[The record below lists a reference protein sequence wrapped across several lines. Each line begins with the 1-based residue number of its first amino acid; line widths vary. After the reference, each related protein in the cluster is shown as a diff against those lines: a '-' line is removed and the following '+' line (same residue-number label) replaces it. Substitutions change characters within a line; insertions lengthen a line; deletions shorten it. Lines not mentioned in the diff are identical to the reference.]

1 MASASLFHLSLG
13 TCSNTNT
20 THDHQVIGKTRNERK
35 PLPYSLSNHANVWK
49 GRSISLS
56 VPSRPTFHSFRSH
69 GLLSS
74 TVETKPK
81 DDLQELLPTLP
92 SQKNWDGNLLYL
104 YEGVWYPAYTL
115 SAFKRENATG
125 QPLSSIDEGF
135 ENICSGVQSYGPFW
149 DSVLGY
155 WKASL
160 ERPDKVLFLK
170 YEDLKDDIVINLKRL
185 AEFLGHPFTEE
196 EEKEGVIEE
205 ISRLCS
211 FDSLK
216 NLEVNKK
223 GVRPYSGA
231 PNSSFFR
238 KGEVGDW
245 GNYMNPAMAER
256 FANTVEEKLAG
267 SGLSIPAM
275 DGACSPNKHISIR
288 EKKISPIS
296 TPGTARILFL
306 IFVRT
311 CLVIKMFAAFR
322 FASLIIP
329 AGDSLAS
336 SN

>member
-20 THDHQVIGKTRNERK
+20 THDPQVIGKTGNESK
-35 PLPYSLSNHANVWK
+35 PLPYSLSNHANLWK
-49 GRSISLS
+49 GMSISLS

-69 GLLSS
+69 GLLAS

-81 DDLQELLPTLP
+81 DDLQELLPTFPVRKIGMAIYSICTTWLKALTFSVVNRNRYSPKESPLLTTPPHELVRFFEIDLYIKTNQPNLERFRAPRIFGSHTHYASLP
-92 SQKNWDGNLLYL
+92 
-104 YEGVWYPAYTL
+104 E
-115 SAFKRENATG
+115 
-125 QPLSSIDEGF
+125 SIRDSKCKVVY
-135 ENICSGVQSYGPFW
+135 ICFDNVCRGIQSHGPFW

-155 WKASL
+155 WKASF

-185 AEFLGHPFTEE
+185 AEFLEHPFTEE

-216 NLEVNKK
+216 SLKVNKK

-231 PNSSFFR
+231 PNSSFFS

-256 FANTVEEKLAG
+256 FTNIVEEKLAG
-267 SGLSIPAM
+267 SGLV
-275 DGACSPNKHISIR
+275 
-288 EKKISPIS
+288 
-296 TPGTARILFL
+296 F
-306 IFVRT
+306 
-311 CLVIKMFAAFR
+311 KM
-322 FASLIIP
+322 S
-329 AGDSLAS
+329 
-336 SN
+336 